1 MGLLTDFA
9 AGRDTGEGLAL
20 LERCSGYVPWPTR
33 EWFSY
38 TTSAELRSNDRAKR
52 ARRAAGTA
60 GRPHTRSSAA
70 VSMLAIFGGK

>member
-38 TTSAELRSNDRAKR
+38 TTSAGLRSNDRAKQ
-52 ARRAAGTA
+52 ARWIVGLSGTP
-60 GRPHTRSSAA
+60 RTLLIRW
-70 VSMLAIFGGK
+70 KYRR